1 MIPAGILV
9 TLKDRLDLV
18 VNGDLGRATV
28 GNGPGS
34 LRAVD
39 SGLRA
44 DKEQRCLEED
54 CGPRGD
60 GATVLRCCR

>member
-18 VNGDLGRATV
+18 VSWGLGRATV
-28 GNGPGS
+28 GNDGS

-39 SGLRA
+39 SGVGA
-44 DKEQRCLEED
+44 DKEQICLD
-54 CGPRGD
+54 GPRGD
-60 GATVLRCCR
+60 GAAVLRCCH